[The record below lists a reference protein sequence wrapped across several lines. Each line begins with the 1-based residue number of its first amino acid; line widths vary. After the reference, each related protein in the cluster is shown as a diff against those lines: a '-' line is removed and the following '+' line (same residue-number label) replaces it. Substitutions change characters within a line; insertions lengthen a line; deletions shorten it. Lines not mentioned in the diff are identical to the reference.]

1 MRTRTIVL
9 TTALCLVAAA
19 MCLASDANMGTWKLN
34 EAKSKISHGA
44 PKNTMVVYE
53 AAGENVRIV
62 IDGMGSDGKPMH
74 SEWTGKFDSKDYP
87 VIGDP
92 NSDARSLTK
101 IDERTLGFNAKKNG
115 KTILSGRI
123 AVSADGK
130 SRTVTSSGA
139 DSNGKT
145 ISSLAVYDK
154 Q

>member
-1 MRTRTIVL
+1 
-9 TTALCLVAAA
+9 
-19 MCLASDANMGTWKLN
+19 MGTWKLN